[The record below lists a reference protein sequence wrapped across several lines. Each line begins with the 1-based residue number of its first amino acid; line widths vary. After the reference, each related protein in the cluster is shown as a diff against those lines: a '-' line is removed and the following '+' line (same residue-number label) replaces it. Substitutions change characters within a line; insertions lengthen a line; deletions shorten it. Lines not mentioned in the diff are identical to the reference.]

1 MSSTRTL
8 APAGSKQ
15 GPIDVAAGVLI
26 RPDGRFLLA
35 NRPSGKPYASYWEF
49 PGGKVEAGES
59 IAQALAREL
68 HEELAIDIAT
78 VYPWVVRVF
87 DYPHALVRLH
97 FCRVFEWRGEF
108 QAREHQDFGF
118 YSSRALPD
126 GPLLPATIP
135 VLRWLDL
142 PPFYAISAVARL
154 GRESFLQRLEAALER
169 GLRMVQFREPEL
181 DDADAASIFHQVLD
195 RVRAAG
201 ATLLVNSRH
210 QQALWELAG
219 GVHLTAVD
227 AAKTKTRPA
236 LAWVSAS
243 AHSSAEI
250 ERAAAL
256 GVDFVAVGPVLPTA
270 THPARAPL
278 GWNELAKMIAG
289 SSVPAYALG
298 GLQPGHL
305 QRAMHHGA
313 HGVASLSA
321 IWTKDQ
327 CFGGAGARLDESSL
341 VCASLSGV
349 SAIE

>member
-1 MSSTRTL
+1 MSSTRT
-8 APAGSKQ
+8 PV
-15 GPIDVAAGVLI
+15 DVAAGVLI

-35 NRPSGKPYASYWEF
+35 SRPSGKPYASYWEF

-59 IAQALAREL
+59 IVQALAREL

-78 VYPWVVRVF
+78 ACPWVVRVF

-97 FCRVFEWRGEF
+97 FCRVFEWRGEL
-108 QAREHQDFGF
+108 QAREHQQFGF
-118 YSSRALPD
+118 FSSRALPD

-142 PPFYAISAVARL
+142 PPFYAISAVARIGHDL
-154 GRESFLQRLEAALER
+154 FLQRLEAALEC

-195 RVRAAG
+195 LVRGAG

-210 QQALWELAG
+210 QQALWEHAD
-219 GVHLTAVD
+219 GVHLTAADV
-227 AAKTKTRPA
+227 ATTNARPA

-270 THPARAPL
+270 THPGRAPL
-278 GWNELAKMIAG
+278 GWSEFAKVIAG

-298 GLQPGHL
+298 GLEPGDL
-305 QRAMHHGA
+305 LRAMHHGA
-313 HGVASLSA
+313 HGIASLSA
-321 IWTKDQ
+321 IWKEDQ
-327 CFGGAGARLDESSL
+327 CFGGAGVRLDESSMVL
-341 VCASLSGV
+341 ASLSGV
-349 SAIE
+349 SAME